1 MVTLMESR
9 LPQILAVGILQ
20 LANRTD
26 GGVVENPHRILTV
39 GSLDAVVEVDDLI
52 SSDGLLAGSS
62 HADFCTASSI
72 QNTSRLLIAVTDN
85 ECLLFLCT
93 DTAGELFLEIFLQIE
108 GGVVQKLLGNLDD
121 RTDLVCIDLL
131 LAEYIIAVTVGTALI
146 DPVGRTL
153 GTDHRNLVDTVGSGE
168 HMGERTDGAFL
179 FHAGNQSVL
188 KLIGNQIA
196 ALGVNTLG
204 QGISHFIGN
213 TVLGTNLSP
222 ECLGVGIGCT
232 ADLGVRLLGVF
243 RFLGDRRGNGSSH
256 LTLHRIQTLLA
267 FDLLAQVHDVLLQ
280 TLVNLDI
287 LFGEDALLVTVGSQ
301 ESLCLVPSLSTFCTQ
316 FIDLAHSKNPP

>member
-1 MVTLMESR
+1 M
-9 LPQILAVGILQ
+9 G
-20 LANRTD
+20 
-26 GGVVENPHRILTV
+26 
-39 GSLDAVVEVDDLI
+39 
-52 SSDGLLAGSS
+52 
-62 HADFCTASSI
+62 
-72 QNTSRLLIAVTDN
+72 
-85 ECLLFLCT
+85 
-93 DTAGELFLEIFLQIE
+93 
-108 GGVVQKLLGNLDD
+108 
-121 RTDLVCIDLL
+121 IDLL

-153 GTDHRNLVDTVGSGE
+153 GTNHRNLVDTVGSGE

-222 ECLGVGIGCT
+222 ECLGVSIGCT

-287 LFGEDALLVTVGSQ
+287 LFGEDTLLVTIGSQ
-301 ESLCLVPSLSTFCTQ
+301 ESLCLVPSLSALGTQ
-316 FIDLAHSKNPP
+316 FINLAHSKNPP